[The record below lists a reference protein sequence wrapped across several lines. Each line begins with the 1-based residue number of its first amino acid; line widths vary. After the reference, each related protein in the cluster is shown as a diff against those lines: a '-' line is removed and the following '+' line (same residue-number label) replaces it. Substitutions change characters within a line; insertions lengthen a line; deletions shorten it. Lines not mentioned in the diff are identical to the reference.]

1 MKKIAVAVLVVIGIA
16 FTSCKKEELAK
27 PTVKGKVATDL
38 KDYGTWD

>member
-1 MKKIAVAVLVVIGIA
+1 MKKIAVAALVVIGIA

-27 PTVKGKVATDL
+27 PTVKAKTTSDL